1 MGRNVFAYALGH
13 GLAGGLDAYGD
24 GLQREQQFEQQR
36 RLQQERFD
44 EQERMLQMRGGMGG
58 AGGSSSARAPAIPP
72 MTPESAVAGAN
83 TMNAVTDQ
91 ELIDGGFVPPNA
103 NRALPSGYTQSPVM
117 DPRDA
122 ATRVTYGPDSQP
134 LSEAPK
140 MVLDR
145 SDPVVMD
152 GIARLKNY
160 RERLYH
166 GAASDDVAKAQA
178 TQEDTIRSGKVEKEM
193 GPAAAQLVSKGKG
206 PYDINRTGSG
216 NILTGESKL
225 NPLGQAEAGEAKK
238 KGDAAVIK
246 AEREPEDPTAE
257 ARRQEAE
264 KRRQQAAIIA
274 EEKAARAALKAHQ
287 DSSKGKSDADRKE
300 WVATESALKQ
310 RVKVAQEKLAAPAPA
325 GGAQLRTKSGLSVTV
340 S

>member
-13 GLAGGLDAYGD
+13 GLAGGLDAYGE

-36 RLQQERFD
+36 QLQKERFD
-44 EQERMLQMRGGMGG
+44 EMQQMRGGAGYG
-58 AGGSSSARAPAIPP
+58 AGGTATQRGPAIPA

-122 ATRVTYGPDSQP
+122 ATRVTYGPDGKP
-134 LSEAPK
+134 VTEAPK

-145 SDPVVMD
+145 SDPFVME

-160 RERLYH
+160 RERMLH

-178 TQEDTIRSGKVEKEM
+178 TQEETLRSGRVEREM
-193 GPAAAQLVSKGKG
+193 GPAAAQLVGKGKG
-206 PYDINRTGSG
+206 PYEGDSNVTR
-216 NILTGESKL
+216 NILTGATANTKVGDSNVRENDAQAGKARAE
-225 NPLGQAEAGEAKK
+225 GQDVGAKRKSSAGTEERLVAAEE
-238 KGDAAVIK
+238 
-246 AEREPEDPTAE
+246 
-257 ARRQEAE
+257 RRQASDLRADIKDVRDRIERTKRSDPERVKLEAE
-264 KRRQQAAIIA
+264 
-274 EEKAARAALKAHQ
+274 LKALEAEQ
-287 DSSKGKSDADRKE
+287 TRLRAGK
-300 WVATESALKQ
+300 
-310 RVKVAQEKLAAPAPA
+310 AAPA
-325 GGAQLRTKSGLSVTV
+325 GVTRIGNSSVKSLGN
-340 S
+340 